1 MLHIVVAAL
10 YAATLW
16 LGLVAAVVYFEGP
29 ALTVAACGPLV
40 VSGIIVVLY
49 AFELVGWLVCTAIGR
64 AADLVRAWMG
74 IVHARS

>member
-10 YAATLW
+10 YASTLW

-29 ALTVAACGPLV
+29 ALAVAACGPLV

-49 AFELVGWLVCTAIGR
+49 ALELLGLLVCTAIGR
-64 AADLVRAWMG
+64 AADLVRNWKG
-74 IVHARS
+74 IVRARS